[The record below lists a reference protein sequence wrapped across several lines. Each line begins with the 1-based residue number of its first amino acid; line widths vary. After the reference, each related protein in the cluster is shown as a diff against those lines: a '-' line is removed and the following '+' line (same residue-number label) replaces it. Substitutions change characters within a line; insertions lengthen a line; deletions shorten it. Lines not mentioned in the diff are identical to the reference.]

1 MSARFAA
8 VAGRHGARVPWPAG
22 QVRVS
27 ALSWIADHL
36 TVVLGVALTLLAAVF
51 VLQQRRT
58 PQSAAAWLLFI
69 LVLPYLAIPLFV
81 MLGFR
86 KTGSGFS
93 AIRFSRRGGEEQGHR
108 GSDLAQVF
116 SHFGLPPATTG
127 NALELFSD
135 GEAAFAAMMDIVR
148 SAETSLD
155 ITFYLVADDEA
166 GRTFVGA
173 LEEKAQSGVRVRLII
188 DRLGDL
194 NRPREA
200 LRRLRA
206 AGGHIR
212 YFSPI
217 VHLPAKG
224 HLNLRNHRKM
234 VIADRARVFSGGM
247 NVAVEYMGP
256 KPFPGRWSD
265 LSYRI
270 EGPAVGPFCDVHDS
284 DWGAIGAPEEATPA
298 ACGAGAGAAVAQL
311 VPSGPDRKDDALH
324 DGLVYAIHAARR
336 RVWIATPYFL
346 PTEFL
351 GQALAT
357 AARRGLDVRI
367 VVPERSNHRI
377 ADFARGAYVRELS
390 DAGCRILQYTK
401 GMLHAKAGLIDDA
414 AYVGSA
420 NFDVRSMLLN
430 FETAMFLYDEGS
442 VGSVAAWFERQQA
455 DCIECAV
462 GGGLVRRSIEGVFRL
477 GSPVL

>member
-1 MSARFAA
+1 MY
-8 VAGRHGARVPWPAG
+8 
-22 QVRVS
+22 
-27 ALSWIADHL
+27 WIADHL

-69 LVLPYLAIPLFV
+69 LALPYVAIPLFV

-93 AIRFSRRGGEEQGHR
+93 PIRFSRHGENFPGHPPT
-108 GSDLAQVF
+108 DLEQVF
-116 SHFGLPPATTG
+116 SRFGLPPATGG
-127 NALELFSD
+127 NAFELYSD
-135 GEAAFAAMMDIVR
+135 GEAAFAGIMDIVR
-148 SAETSLD
+148 GAGTSLD
-155 ITFYLVADDEA
+155 VTFYLIADDEA
-166 GRTFVGA
+166 GRIFVEA
-173 LEEKAQSGVRVRLII
+173 LGDKALSGVSVRLII

-194 NRPREA
+194 RRPREA
-200 LRRLRA
+200 LRRLRR
-206 AGGHIR
+206 AGGEIR

-234 VIADRARVFSGGM
+234 VIADRVRVFSGGM
-247 NVAVEYMGP
+247 NVGNEYMGP
-256 KPFPGRWSD
+256 KAYPGRWSD

-270 EGPAVGPFCDVHDS
+270 EGPAVYSFCDVHDS
-284 DWGAIGAPEEATPA
+284 DWGAIGKTTGKA
-298 ACGAGAGAAVAQL
+298 AAMTFSPGPGAAIAQL

-357 AARRGLDVRI
+357 AARRGIDARI
-367 VVPERSNHRI
+367 IVPQRSNHRI
-377 ADFARGAYVRELS
+377 ADFARGAYLRELA
-390 DAGCRILQYTK
+390 DAGCHILQFTK
-401 GMLHAKAGLIDDA
+401 GMLHAKAGIIDDT

-430 FETAMFLYDEGS
+430 FETAMFFYDGHS
-442 VGSVAAWFERQQA
+442 VGAVLDWFERQQK
-455 DCIECAV
+455 DCLELAV
-462 GGGLVRRSIEGVFRL
+462 GGGLLRRSVEGVFRL
-477 GSPVL
+477 GSPVM

>member
-1 MSARFAA
+1 M
-8 VAGRHGARVPWPAG
+8 
-22 QVRVS
+22 
-27 ALSWIADHL
+27 
-36 TVVLGVALTLLAAVF
+36 TMLAAVF

-69 LVLPYLAIPLFV
+69 LLLPYVGIPLFI

-86 KTGSGFS
+86 KTGSGYPP
-93 AIRFSRRGGEEQGHR
+93 IRFSRYGETYPAHR
-108 GSDLAQVF
+108 SSDLEQVF
-116 SHFGLPPATTG
+116 SRFGLPPATGG
-127 NALELFSD
+127 NVFELHSD
-135 GEAAFAAMMDIVR
+135 GVRAFTAMMELVR
-148 SAETSLD
+148 GARTSLD
-155 ITFYLVADDEA
+155 VTFYLVADDEA
-166 GRTFVGA
+166 GRTFVDA
-173 LEEKAQSGVRVRLII
+173 LADKALSGVRVRLII

-194 NRPREA
+194 KRPRNA
-200 LRRLRA
+200 LRRLRR
-206 AGGHIR
+206 AGGQIR

-234 VIADRARVFSGGM
+234 VIADRATVFAGGM
-247 NVAVEYMGP
+247 NVGEEYMGP
-256 KPFPGRWSD
+256 KPRPGRWSD

-270 EGPAVGPFCDVHDS
+270 EGPAVQPFCDVHDS
-284 DWGAIGAPEEATPA
+284 DWGAEATGA
-298 ACGAGAGAAVAQL
+298 IFRAGAGAAVAQL

-336 RVWIATPYFL
+336 RVWISTPYFL

-357 AARRGLDVRI
+357 AARRGIDVRI
-367 VVPERSNHRI
+367 VVPQRSNHRI
-377 ADFARGAYVRELS
+377 ADFARGAYVRELA
-390 DAGCRILQYTK
+390 DAGCHILQFTR
-401 GMLHAKAGLIDDA
+401 GMLHAKAGIIDDA

-430 FETAMFLYDEGS
+430 FETAMFLYDEQA
-442 VGSVAAWFERQQA
+442 VGSVAAWFVDQQKDCLERA
-455 DCIECAV
+455 F
-462 GGGLVRRSIEGVFRL
+462 GGGLLRRSIEGVFRL

>member
-1 MSARFAA
+1 M
-8 VAGRHGARVPWPAG
+8 VE
-22 QVRVS
+22 
-27 ALSWIADHL
+27 LSWLADHL

-69 LVLPYLAIPLFV
+69 LALPYVAVPLLV
-81 MLGFR
+81 MLGVR
-86 KTGSGFS
+86 KTGSGFA
-93 AIRFSRRGGEEQGHR
+93 AIAFSPHGKDVPGHR
-108 GSDLAQVF
+108 SSELERVF
-116 SHFGLPPATTG
+116 TRFGLPAATGG
-127 NALELFSD
+127 NALVLLSD
-135 GEAAFAAMMDIVR
+135 GADAFAAMMEVVA
-148 SAETSLD
+148 SARQRLD
-155 ITFYLVADDEA
+155 ITFYLIADDAA
-166 GRTFVGA
+166 GRTFVDA
-173 LEEKAQSGVRVRLII
+173 LEQAARSGVRVRLII

-194 NRPREA
+194 KRPGEA
-200 LRRLRA
+200 LSRLRR
-206 AGGHIR
+206 AGGEIR

-234 VIADRARVFSGGM
+234 VIADRARVFAGGM
-247 NVAVEYMGP
+247 NVGEDYMGP
-256 KPFPGRWSD
+256 APRAGRWSD

-270 EGPAVGPFCDVHDS
+270 EGPAVRPFCDVHAS
-284 DWGAIGAPEEATPA
+284 DWAAVGGGSAETPA
-298 ACGAGAGAAVAQL
+298 GAFAAGAGTAVAQL
-311 VPSGPDRKDDALH
+311 VASGPDREDDALH

-351 GQALAT
+351 GQALST

-367 VVPERSNHRI
+367 VVPRRSNHRI
-377 ADFARGAYVRELS
+377 ADFARGAYVRELAG
-390 DAGCRILQYTK
+390 AGCRILQYTD
-401 GMLHAKAGLIDDA
+401 GMLHAKAGIVDDV

-430 FETAMFLYDEGS
+430 FETALFLYDAQSLEE
-442 VGSVAAWFERQQA
+442 VQAWFERQQA
-455 DCIECAV
+455 DCMEYAV
-462 GGGLVRRSIEGVFRL
+462 SGGLFRRFVEGIFRL